1 MPQLTS
7 QKTEKIYLP
16 STENL
21 PKEEQAWVEVRSRIS
36 VNDMASLNITGG
48 TVSATM
54 ADFLPVVASL
64 IKDWNFTDSDGTTI
78 EITNQSVG
86 DLEPNDF
93 NKILE
98 VVFKAKS
105 VTAEDQK
112 KSSPSSPPEG
122 MATPQE

>member
-36 VNDMASLNITGG
+36 VNDM
-48 TVSATM
+48 
-54 ADFLPVVASL
+54 ASL